1 MMDRA
6 PTLSVVMSVYNAESY
21 LRKAV
26 DSVLDQTFKD
36 FEFIIIDDC
45 STDNS
50 LQILEAYAQKD
61 NRITLIKKD
70 RNKGAEG
77 FIENLNLGLQKSKG
91 KYIARMDADDISV
104 PERFEKQLIFL
115 DSDPE
120 LFMVGSSL
128 EMIDEND
135 NFIKILTALPDDVA
149 IKKAMFKNIALYHP
163 SLMFRND
170 NIHYREKMQSC
181 EDYDL
186 FFRLMLAGKK
196 MANIPEP
203 LLRYRVLPASMSRK
217 DKTFVRWL
225 MVEKAR
231 LFYRESQKTGKDSY
245 DKFCPDDMQNILE
258 KNYKNELEDL
268 IFAAKTALVF
278 HQKQDL
284 KIILEKIERFYPQKA
299 TTKYRLALW
308 LPDSFLKI
316 YSKIL
321 F

>member
-1 MMDRA
+1 MDRA

-21 LRKAV
+21 LHKAV

-70 RNKGAEG
+70 QNKGAEG

-135 NFIKILTALPDDVA
+135 NFIKILPALPDDVA
-149 IKKAMFKNIALYHP
+149 IKKAMYKNIALYHP

-170 NIHYREKMQSC
+170 NIHYREKMRSC

-245 DKFCPDDMQNILE
+245 DKFCPDDIQNILE
-258 KNYKNELEDL
+258 KKYKNELEDL

-278 HQKQDL
+278 HQKQEL

-299 TTKYRLALW
+299 TTKYRLALR

>member
-1 MMDRA
+1 MDRA

-21 LRKAV
+21 LHKAV

-50 LQILEAYAQKD
+50 LQILEAYVQKD

-70 RNKGAEG
+70 QNKGAVG

-149 IKKAMFKNIALYHP
+149 IKKAMYKNIALYHP

-170 NIHYREKMQSC
+170 NIHYREKMRSC

-245 DKFCPDDMQNILE
+245 GTFDPENIQKITDIHH
-258 KNYKNELEDL
+258 KNSLQDL
-268 IFAAKTALVF
+268 IFAAETAAKF
-278 HQKQDL
+278 SEKEEL
-284 KIILEKIERFYPQKA
+284 KSVIRKIKKFYPEASISKFKIAASLPKA
-299 TTKYRLALW
+299 FSKL
-308 LPDSFLKI
+308 
-316 YSKIL
+316 YSKFFL
-321 F
+321 S